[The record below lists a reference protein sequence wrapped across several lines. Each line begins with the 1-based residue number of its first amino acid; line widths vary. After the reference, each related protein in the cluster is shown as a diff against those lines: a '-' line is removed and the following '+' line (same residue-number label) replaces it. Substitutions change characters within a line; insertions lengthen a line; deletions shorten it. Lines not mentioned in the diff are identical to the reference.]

1 MSNRIPP
8 TDVLLHA
15 TVDYLE
21 SELLPTL
28 AGYHRFQTRVGINVL
43 KTAMREL
50 RLAGGFEADE
60 QARLSALLGHAGAG
74 ADPVAALND
83 ELTEAIAS
91 GHLALDAPGLAD
103 HLRRTLADALAINN
117 PKWIGHEPS

>member
-15 TVDYLE
+15 TIDYLE
-21 SELLPTL
+21 RELLPTL

-50 RLAGGFEADE
+50 QLAAGFEADE
-60 QARLSALLGHAGAG
+60 QDRLTALLGHAGAG
-74 ADPVAALND
+74 DDPVAALND
-83 ELTEAIAS
+83 ELAEAITS
-91 GHLALDAPGLAD
+91 GRFSLDAPSLVN
-103 HLRRTLADALAINN
+103 HLRRTLADALAIDN
-117 PKWIGHEPS
+117 PKWIGRLPS

>member
-15 TVDYLE
+15 TIDYLE
-21 SELLPTL
+21 RELLPTL

-50 RLAGGFEADE
+50 QLAAGFEAEE
-60 QARLSALLGHAGAG
+60 QARLTALLGHADAG
-74 ADPVAALND
+74 DDPVAALND

-91 GHLALDAPGLAD
+91 GRLPLDAPGLVD
-103 HLRRTLADALAINN
+103 HLRRTLADALAIDN
-117 PKWIGHEPS
+117 PKWIGRVLS